1 MSHGPHLRTRR
12 VLGDD
17 CEECLDRASNGLN
30 GLSQLDNGNL
40 RELAAI
46 AREKSNDPFGI
57 ERPQAIGASF
67 ADMKA
72 VETLRL
78 AARIVYR
85 SEITEEEAR

>member
-1 MSHGPHLRTRR
+1 MHAPHQGTRR

-17 CEECLDRASNGLN
+17 CDECVARADDLH
-30 GLSQLDNGNL
+30 GLSQLDTQNL
-40 RELAAI
+40 RELADI
-46 AREKSNDPFGI
+46 AAEKAETPI
-57 ERPQAIGASF
+57 LRPQDIGASY

-85 SEITEEEAR
+85 SGIDPDVAA